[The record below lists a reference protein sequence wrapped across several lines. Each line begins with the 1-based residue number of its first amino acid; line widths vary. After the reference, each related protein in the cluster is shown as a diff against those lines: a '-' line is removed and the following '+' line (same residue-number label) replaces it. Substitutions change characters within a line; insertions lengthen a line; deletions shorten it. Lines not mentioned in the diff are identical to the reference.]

1 MRIEPS
7 RKDDRLFNF
16 MCGVVIFLFLWC
28 ERALRSRVT
37 LRKEGQVELSGER
50 PKQLSAA
57 RCWRASM
64 DGVNPNLWVQRFT
77 EPFCSLNHGGNVVR
91 ARTRLLEIASDDFPL
106 LHAGWILRR
115 LLSTQQRESDRAVA
129 MTLKTSHRGMR
140 PWISNS
146 VSVHSSPL
154 LHSIEPEFVFNW

>member
-1 MRIEPS
+1 MRIERS

-28 ERALRSRVT
+28 ERVLRSRVT

-64 DGVNPNLWVQRFT
+64 DGVNPNLWDATLHRTFLPS
-77 EPFCSLNHGGNVVR
+77 ESRRKRSPSLNAPSR
-91 ARTRLLEIASDDFPL
+91 DC
-106 LHAGWILRR
+106 
-115 LLSTQQRESDRAVA
+115 
-129 MTLKTSHRGMR
+129 
-140 PWISNS
+140 
-146 VSVHSSPL
+146 
-154 LHSIEPEFVFNW
+154 EP